1 MEKTYEYILNQTSYE
16 SYGEIKNT
24 ILKTY
29 SRQKAIDRMKKEAL
43 WLMTNDGYQN
53 IKDHEP
59 EDMLTIIKT
68 GSRIRFNIETVE
80 VDFEGA
86 PWYTPVEDT
95 TVEESKENEE

>member
-1 MEKTYEYILNQTSYE
+1 
-16 SYGEIKNT
+16 
-24 ILKTY
+24 
-29 SRQKAIDRMKKEAL
+29 MKKEAL

-95 TVEESKENEE
+95 TTVEESKENEE